1 LRDANVGTEKSLAQ
15 KCDSAAKLIKLNA
28 SLRRFCSDF
37 FTTCGRRAGR
47 GIYEVVNVATP
58 FRMTLSKAPR
68 PVGNV
73 PVRVRVSRRARR
85 MALKID
91 AVGDAVELVL
101 PPRTSLPR
109 ALNFL
114 KSNREWVESRLAALP
129 PRVAFAEG
137 EQVPVLGVPHR
148 IRCVARSREH
158 GPVWIEGRE
167 LRVTGQ
173 GPHVARRVRDFLK
186 EHARTELGRR
196 ARRLAQQIGKN
207 VGRITVRDTTTRWG
221 SCSANGNMAFSW
233 RLIMAPEA
241 VFNYVVAHEVAH
253 LAEMN
258 HGPRFW
264 KLVER
269 LVPDFE
275 RHRDWLNQNRAW
287 LLRIG

>member
-1 LRDANVGTEKSLAQ
+1 
-15 KCDSAAKLIKLNA
+15 
-28 SLRRFCSDF
+28 
-37 FTTCGRRAGR
+37 
-47 GIYEVVNVATP
+47 
-58 FRMTLSKAPR
+58 MTLSKAPR
-68 PVGNV
+68 PVGKV

-129 PRVAFAEG
+129 PRVTFTEG
-137 EQVPVLGVPHR
+137 EHVPILGVPHR
-148 IRCVARSREH
+148 IRCVTRSREH

-186 EHARTELGRR
+186 EHARAELGRR
-196 ARRLAQQIGKN
+196 ARRLAQQIGKS

-241 VFNYVVAHEVAH
+241 VLNYVVAHEVAH

-264 KLVER
+264 RLVER
-269 LVPDFE
+269 LAPDFE

>member
-1 LRDANVGTEKSLAQ
+1 M
-15 KCDSAAKLIKLNA
+15 
-28 SLRRFCSDF
+28 
-37 FTTCGRRAGR
+37 
-47 GIYEVVNVATP
+47 NVAMP
-58 FRMTLSKAPR
+58 FRVSLSKAPR
-68 PVGNV
+68 PVGKV

-114 KSNREWVESRLAALP
+114 RSNRDWVESRLAALP
-129 PRVAFAEG
+129 PRIAFVEG
-137 EQVPVLGVPHR
+137 EEVPLFGVPHR
-148 IRCVARSREH
+148 IRCVGRSSDH

-167 LRVTGQ
+167 LRVTGH

-186 EHARTELGRR
+186 ERARAELGRR
-196 ARRLAQQIGKN
+196 ARRLASQIGKS
-207 VGRITVRDTTTRWG
+207 VGRVTVRDTTTRWG

-241 VFNYVVAHEVAH
+241 VLSYVVAHEVGH
-253 LAEMN
+253 LVEMN